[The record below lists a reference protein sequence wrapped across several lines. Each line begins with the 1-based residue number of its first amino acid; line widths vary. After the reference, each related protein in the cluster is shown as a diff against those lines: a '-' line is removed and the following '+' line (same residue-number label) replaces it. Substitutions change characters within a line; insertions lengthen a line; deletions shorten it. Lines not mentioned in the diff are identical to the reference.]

1 MEKEVL
7 FRKIIDENR
16 DRIFRICNYYFH
28 DDDDRDD
35 AYQEALIRI
44 WENLKSFKERS
55 QISTWIYR
63 VAVNSCLTYIR
74 KDRSRKKIFS
84 GVKAS
89 ALTNLCEQDLF
100 IEDPVVDL
108 KIDFFRRFMEEIS
121 AIDRTLVSLYLEE
134 VSTIEMADVTGISE
148 ANVRVRIHR
157 LKERINN
164 KWKEEQNG
172 IR

>member
-1 MEKEVL
+1 MEKEQL

-44 WENLKSFKERS
+44 WENLSSFKNRS
-55 QISTWIYR
+55 QISTWLFR
-63 VAVNSCLTYIR
+63 VTVNTCLMFIR
-74 KDRSRKKIFS
+74 KDKSRKKIFE
-84 GVKAS
+84 GVAS
-89 ALTNLCEQDLF
+89 SDLINLPDKPM
-100 IEDPVVDL
+100 IEDDPVAERKHV
-108 KIDFFRRFMEEIS
+108 FFRSFLDEIS
-121 AIDRTLVSLYLEE
+121 ALDKTIVSLYLEE
-134 VSTIEMADVTGISE
+134 ISSREIAEITGLSE
-148 ANVRVRIHR
+148 VNARIRIHR
-157 LKERINN
+157 IKEKIRN